1 MNYSMSTKVAF
12 VIIGLVIL
20 ILGFLNIED
29 LIIRGTL
36 ALIALLA
43 TTFLCLKLSEP
54 KHRK

>member
-1 MNYSMSTKVAF
+1 MEYSMSTKVAF
-12 VIIGLVIL
+12 VITSLIIL

-36 ALIALLA
+36 ALIALIA

-54 KHRK
+54 KYRK

>member
-1 MNYSMSTKVAF
+1 MGYRISTKVAF
-12 VIIGLVIL
+12 VIISLIIL

-36 ALIALLA
+36 ALIALIA

-54 KHRK
+54 KYRK